1 MVRERKSK
9 GAGFL
14 ALVGLLS
21 WAVPGAGHFL
31 VGQRSRA
38 LIIFVTI
45 LLTFCT
51 GLYIGSIGVV
61 DLNRQS
67 AAYLKGGQIL
77 NGPMVLVLSE
87 QAEMRGLRVYG
98 WPSEIGEIYTVTAG
112 LLNLLCVV
120 NAVYIAH
127 LGGKMP
133 TTGD

>member
-1 MVRERKSK
+1 M
-9 GAGFL
+9 A
-14 ALVGLLS
+14 GLLS
-21 WAVPGAGHFL
+21 WAIPGGGHFL
-31 VGQRSRA
+31 VGQRVRA

-61 DLNRQS
+61 DLSRPS
-67 AAYLKGGQIL
+67 ASYLKGGQIL
-77 NGPMVLVLSE
+77 NGPTVFFLSD
-87 QAEMRGLRVYG
+87 QARVRGLRAYG
-98 WPSEIGEIYTVTAG
+98 WPSEIGEIYTVTSG

-133 TTGD
+133 TGD